1 MAITTEAAVLR
12 AVAEP
17 LSIEPIQIQ
26 SPAHGEVIL
35 EMGAAGICGSDRYVI
50 EGTYPV
56 EPPAVCG
63 HEGAGVVVEVGPGVQ
78 SLEVGDSVVQI
89 FKGPC
94 GTCRYCQRGLKTF
107 CPTGMDSSGRLR
119 DGTYRMFDESGAAV
133 GTHLGLGSFARH
145 TVTPE
150 RHLVKIPEG
159 VEPAVAALVSCG
171 VSTGVGA
178 AVNVAEVRPGDA
190 VMVLGI
196 GGVGAAAVMG
206 AALAGAER
214 IVAVDVKTEKLALAP
229 GYGATDVVDA
239 SAVDVADAVGEL
251 TDGWGVDAVLLAP
264 DRVRPEHYETAI
276 ACLGA
281 AGVIVQVGGTSHDMD
296 SIPVSPNLLLAQR
309 RIVGT
314 TIGGPDPARDV
325 VRWIDLYLAGRLPLQ
340 KLITQHYGL
349 DEINIGFSDLVAGRN
364 IRGVVTMSG
373 DRH

>member
-12 AVAEP
+12 AVGEP
-17 LSIEPIQIQ
+17 LSIEVIQIQ
-26 SPAHGEVIL
+26 PPARGEVIL

-50 EGTYPV
+50 EGKYPV

-78 SLEVGDSVVQI
+78 SLRVGDSVVQI

-94 GTCRYCQRGLKTF
+94 GTCRNCLRGLKTF
-107 CPTGMDSSGRLR
+107 CPTAMDGSGRLR

-150 RHLVKIPEG
+150 RHLVKITEG
-159 VEPAVAALVSCG
+159 VDPAVAALVSCG

-178 AVNVAEVRPGDA
+178 AINVAGVQPGDA

-214 IVAVDVKTEKLALAP
+214 IVAVDVKSEKLAFALE
-229 GYGATDVVDA
+229 YGATDVVDA
-239 SAVDVADAVGEL
+239 STVDVADAVDEL
-251 TDGWGVDAVLLAP
+251 TLGWGVDAVLLAP
-264 DRVRPEHYETAI
+264 DRVRSEHYETAI

-281 AGVIVQVGGTSHDMD
+281 DGIIVQVGGTSHDMN

-309 RIVGT
+309 KIVGT
-314 TIGGPDPARDV
+314 SIGGPDPARDV
-325 VRWIDLYLAGRLPLQ
+325 VRWIDLYQAGRLPIS
-340 KLITQHYGL
+340 KLITQRYSL
-349 DEINIGFSDLVAGRN
+349 DEINTGFSDLVAGRN
-364 IRGVVTMSG
+364 IRGVVAMT
-373 DRH
+373 DC

>member
-1 MAITTEAAVLR
+1 MSTTTEAAVLR
-12 AVAEP
+12 TVGEP
-17 LSIEPIQIQ
+17 LSIEAIEIHP
-26 SPAHGEVIL
+26 PAHGEVIL

-50 EGTYPV
+50 EGAYPV

-78 SLEVGDSVVQI
+78 SLDVGDSVVQI

-94 GTCRYCQRGLKTF
+94 GTCRNCRRGLKTF
-107 CPTGMDSSGRLR
+107 CPTGMDGSGRLR
-119 DGTYRMFDESGAAV
+119 DGTYRMFDQSGSAV

-150 RHLVKIPEG
+150 RHLVKIPDG

-178 AVNVAEVRPGDA
+178 AVNVADVQPGDS

-214 IVAVDVKTEKLALAP
+214 VVAVDVKADKLALAP

-239 SAVDVADAVGEL
+239 SAADVAEAVGEL
-251 TDGWGVDAVLLAP
+251 TDGWGVDAVLLTP

-276 ACLGA
+276 ACLS
-281 AGVIVQVGGTSHDMD
+281 AGGMVVQVGGTSHGME
-296 SIPVSPNLLLAQR
+296 SIPISPNLLLAQR
-309 RIVGT
+309 AIVGT

-325 VRWIDLYLAGRLPLQ
+325 VRWIDLYRAGRLPLE
-340 KLITQHYGL
+340 KLITQRYQL
-349 DEINIGFSDLVAGRN
+349 EEINTGFADLAAGRN
-364 IRGVVTMSG
+364 IRGVIAMSG
-373 DRH
+373 V